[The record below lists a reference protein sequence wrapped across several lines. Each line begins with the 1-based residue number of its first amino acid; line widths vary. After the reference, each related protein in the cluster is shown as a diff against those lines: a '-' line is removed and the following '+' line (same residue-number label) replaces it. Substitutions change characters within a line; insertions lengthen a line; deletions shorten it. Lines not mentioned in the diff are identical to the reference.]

1 MREIKESWTALA
13 ESLGALVECAAKG
26 KPLLTLDLRPHRTVV
41 ATNSSHAQKL
51 FVAIRLGLDAST
63 LASLKQAHVS
73 TVVAVDT
80 SGSMYA
86 RVGEDSSKIELAIEA
101 ITAIGRVPGLE
112 NQVHVGIVQFDT
124 KASTLL
130 PLTMIG
136 PESVKQIGEKA
147 SELRQFGGGTN
158 TAQALTLLKN
168 ELAGAPEDHIQKAIL
183 ITDGETTD
191 AEECLR
197 LADQL
202 AENGI
207 SLICI
212 GVGNDYNEDFLT
224 GLAERTNGF
233 LYHLSETRES
243 LARLSNTI
251 EETLV
256 GFQNELVTDVRLRF
270 ELAADVH
277 LNSLRQVYPM
287 VQEWVSPQGGEWRL
301 GNVRA
306 DEETVVL
313 ADLNMP
319 ERPEGPASL
328 GGVVV
333 RYCVPTADLVDK
345 VVISELKVD
354 YVSDQS
360 QAIQIDEH
368 VVFFVRQARIADFVE
383 QAVLFTH
390 QGKLAEA
397 EENMLAVSRLSEKV
411 GNSAVGRTIRRATIE
426 LRDRATILPDTAKSL
441 KVGAKTLTI
450 LSPPTKLDQP

>member
-1 MREIKESWTALA
+1 
-13 ESLGALVECAAKG
+13 
-26 KPLLTLDLRPHRTVV
+26 
-41 ATNSSHAQKL
+41 
-51 FVAIRLGLDAST
+51 
-63 LASLKQAHVS
+63 
-73 TVVAVDT
+73 
-80 SGSMYA
+80 MYA
-86 RVGEDSSKIELAIEA
+86 RVGEDTSKIELAIEA

-112 NQVHVGIVQFDT
+112 NQVQLGIVQFDT
-124 KASTLL
+124 EASTLL

-136 PESVKQIGEKA
+136 PESANQIGEKA

-158 TAQALTLLKN
+158 TARALALLKD
-168 ELAGAPEDHIQKAIL
+168 ELEDAPEGHILKAIL

-191 AEECLR
+191 EKDCLE

-202 AENGI
+202 AASGV

-212 GVGNDYNEDFLT
+212 GVGNEYNEDFLT

-233 LYHLSETRES
+233 LYHLSDTRES
-243 LARLSNTI
+243 LARLSSTI

-270 ELAADVH
+270 ELASDVH

-287 VQEWVSPQGGEWRL
+287 VQEWVSQEGGQWRL
-301 GNVRA
+301 GNVRT

-313 ADLNMP
+313 ADLHLP
-319 ERPEGPASL
+319 ERPIGPASL

-345 VVISELKVD
+345 HVISELKVD
-354 YVSDQS
+354 YVSDEAQV
-360 QAIQIDEH
+360 IEIDED

-383 QAVLFTH
+383 QAVLYTQ

-397 EENMLAVSRLSEKV
+397 EENMLAVRQLSEKV